1 MNTKSILL
9 LTKLNEQLN
18 FTDIEIDDPIQRSE
32 NAVNIIINAV
42 EKLKIIFEKEKTKSQ
57 EQEIDFFKNIKPKF
71 TSKLIYYNAIYKI
84 ETKKP
89 HGGERIVK
97 KYINNELEKLKRYFD
112 SNLDFYRY
120 YRTGSNYLDVK
131 YFTRGKFDIKLALD
145 SFYFEAD
152 HSFSTSHDFKVAKIM
167 AHDLIQV
174 YLEDKLLV
182 IENKEPKEKLN
193 ENPKIKQTWTGS
205 KVALIEL
212 LYALHT
218 EGVFNN
224 GTSDLKDIAE
234 YFENV
239 FSIGLGQYHRAFLE
253 IRMRKTDK
261 TKFLNGMKEKLV
273 RRMENIDELL

>member
-167 AHDLIQV
+167 ANDLIQV
-174 YLEDKLLV
+174 YLEDMLLM
-182 IENKEPKEKLN
+182 IENKEPREKSQVNHKL
-193 ENPKIKQTWTGS
+193 KQNWTGS
-205 KVALIEL
+205 KVALTEL
-212 LYALHT
+212 LYTLHT

-234 YFENV
+234 YFENI
-239 FSIGLGQYHRAFLE
+239 FNIDLGQYHRAFLE
-253 IRMRKTDK
+253 IRMRKSDQ
-261 TKFLNGMKEKLV
+261 TKFLNSLKETLIK
-273 RRMENIDELL
+273 RMEKTDDL